1 MNSKI
6 IAACLAGCA
15 AAAQVSAQDA
25 PAEKSRF
32 DFGGDIRARYEF
44 KDNWPEKGKATVSGA
59 SEDYLRF
66 RTRVW
71 GDARLADELS
81 IRLRL
86 ANEFRQYRNSPDDH
100 KQEFPDEIYLD
111 NLYAT
116 WKGEGF
122 SVKAGRQDIK
132 LGAGRVVADGTPGDG
147 SRSAFFD
154 AVMATV
160 DFGGTSALDLIG
172 TWNHYRNDLA
182 VGDTEG
188 NLYDM
193 TKIKSGD
200 PYSKMDEGGLIAYAT
215 IGEYEDLPF
224 DLYWIYKV
232 EEDFASKKEMY
243 PGREFHTVGVRLM
256 PAINDW
262 LSAEVEAAW
271 QFGEVDS
278 QGARLTGETDE
289 ETGEAVGQSA
299 LKSRDIGAAMLYAG
313 LTGQAEDLPWTPS
326 LTLAALYLSGDEDSY
341 YKTKD
346 GGTDGGWNP
355 VFGRETIV
363 GNIPEGMYD
372 TSRWSN
378 LVHPHAVLEV
388 KPAKGHSVSAQL
400 GPLYAAEKDNGAT
413 GRRRGFFTK
422 LKYAFPLPSAGG
434 VAMGGA
440 LAGELLDYGDYYDTE
455 EDAATWLRFE
465 LTAKF

>member
-1 MNSKI
+1 MNRKTI
-6 IAACLAGCA
+6 TACLTACA
-15 AAAQVSAQDA
+15 AAAQVLAQDA
-25 PAEKSRF
+25 PAAKSRS

-44 KDNWPEKGKATVSGA
+44 KDNWPEKGKASVSGA

-100 KQEFPDEIYLD
+100 KQEFPDELYVD
-111 NLYAT
+111 NLYGA
-116 WKGEGF
+116 WKGEGLA
-122 SVKAGRQDIK
+122 VKAGRQDVK

-147 SRSAFFD
+147 SRSTFFD

-160 DFGGTSALDLIG
+160 DFGEKSALDLIG

-215 IGEYEDLPF
+215 IGECEDLPF

-232 EEDFASKKEMY
+232 EEDFASKKERY
-243 PGREFHTVGVRLM
+243 PGREFHTVGFRLM

-271 QFGEVDS
+271 QFGEVDA

-289 ETGEAVGQSA
+289 KTGEAVGQPA
-299 LKSRDIGAAMLYAG
+299 IKSRDIGAAMLYAG
-313 LTGQAEDLPWTPS
+313 LTGQARDLPWAPS
-326 LTLAALYLSGDEDSY
+326 LTLATLYLSGDEESY

-346 GGTDGGWNP
+346 GGTDNGWNP
-355 VFGRETIV
+355 VFNRTTWFSEV
-363 GNIPEGMYD
+363 ASGMYD
-372 TSRWSN
+372 QYRWSN
-378 LVHPHAVLEV
+378 LVYPHAEIAV
-388 KPAKGHSVSAQL
+388 KPAKGHSVSL
-400 GPLYAAEKDNGAT
+400 EVGPMYAAEKDNGAT
-413 GRRRGFFTK
+413 DDYRGLFAK
-422 LKYAFPLPSAGG
+422 AKYGFPLPELAG
-434 VAMGGA
+434 AKLGGA
-440 LAGELLDYGDYYDTE
+440 VTGEVLDHGDYYDTD
-455 EDAATWLRFE
+455 EDAATWVRFE
-465 LTAKF
+465 VTAKF

>member
-1 MNSKI
+1 MNGKTI
-6 IAACLAGCA
+6 TACLTACA
-15 AAAQVSAQDA
+15 AAAQVLAQDA
-25 PAEKSRF
+25 PAAKSRF

-44 KDNWPEKGKATVSGA
+44 KDNWPEKGKASVSGA

-100 KQEFPDEIYLD
+100 KQEFPDELYVD
-111 NLYAT
+111 NLYGA
-116 WKGEGF
+116 WKGEGLT
-122 SVKAGRQDIK
+122 VKAGRQDVK

-147 SRSAFFD
+147 SRSTFFD
-154 AVMATV
+154 AVSATF
-160 DFGGTSALDLIG
+160 DIGGRSALHLIG

-200 PYSKMDEGGLIAYAT
+200 PYSKMDEGGAIAYAT
-215 IGEYEDLPF
+215 IEECEDLPF
-224 DLYWIYKV
+224 DLYWIYKI
-232 EEDFASKKEMY
+232 EEDFASKKERY
-243 PGREFHTVGVRLM
+243 PGREFHTVGFRLM

-271 QFGEVDS
+271 QFGEVDA

-289 ETGEAVGQSA
+289 KTGEAVGQPA
-299 LKSRDIGAAMLYAG
+299 IKSRDIGAAMLYAG
-313 LTGQAEDLPWTPS
+313 LTGQARDLPWAPS
-326 LTLAALYLSGDEDSY
+326 LTLATLYLSGDEDSY
-341 YKTKD
+341 YKTKE
-346 GGTDGGWNP
+346 GGTDNGWNP

-378 LVHPHAVLEV
+378 LVYPHAEIAV
-388 KPAKGHSVSAQL
+388 KPAKGHGVSAQL

-413 GRRRGFFTK
+413 GRHRGFFTK
-422 LKYAFPLPSAGG
+422 LKYAFPLPSVGG
-434 VAMGGA
+434 VALGGA
-440 LAGELLDYGDYYDTE
+440 LAGEVLDHGDYYETD
-455 EDAATWLRFE
+455 EDAATWFRFE
-465 LTAKF
+465 VTAKF